1 MLLLVLSS
9 FLFGL
14 SNPLAAFLV
23 EDQDALI
30 FAFQFL
36 LMLVLIQLPFVLGRV
51 NDVKRLKL
59 KGQFDLLIISGMI
72 GTFLY
77 WCEFSSLQV
86 GLPISHVTFL
96 LLTVPAWTLLWE
108 FLRGRGTKT
117 NINKWMFA
125 LLGSIIL
132 ISPNNKGQFSI
143 GYLLP
148 IVTSLLTASWLI
160 YSKKAQEAGIH
171 PVVCS
176 FFNDLFS
183 LVGVTAFI
191 ILNGKSGA
199 LSLPHNVGNI
209 FIYSAVIGVLPNLL
223 LFYGLRSSG
232 VVAASMVI
240 MLEPIM
246 SGVLAILIHDDA
258 LGFNFMLG
266 AFCIV
271 ISNLPAE
278 TMFYLRK
285 VRVSYA
291 IPSFK

>member
-1 MLLLVLSS
+1 MLILVLSS

-14 SNPLAAFLV
+14 ANPLAALLV
-23 EDQDALI
+23 EGTDALI
-30 FAFQFL
+30 FSFHFL
-36 LMLVLIQLPFVLGRV
+36 LIVTLIQLPFVLGRLKEV
-51 NDVKRLKL
+51 RQLKL
-59 KGQFDLLIISGMI
+59 RGEFDLLVISGLI

-108 FLRGRGTKT
+108 YLRGRGSQS
-117 NINKWMFA
+117 NINKWMIA
-125 LLGSIIL
+125 LIGSIIL
-132 ISPNNKGQFSI
+132 ISPNSRGQFSL

-160 YSKKAQEAGIH
+160 YAKKAQEAGIH
-171 PVVCS
+171 PIVCS

-183 LVGVTAFI
+183 LLGVLGFI
-191 ILNGKSGA
+191 LINGKSSA
-199 LSLPHNVGNI
+199 LSLPTNVGNI
-209 FIYSAVIGVLPNLL
+209 FVYSAVIGVLPNIL

-246 SGVLAILIHDDA
+246 SGVLAVLIHDDS

-266 AFCIV
+266 AMCIV

-285 VRVSYA
+285 ARVSYA

>member
-36 LMLVLIQLPFVLGRV
+36 LMLVLIQLPFVLGRINEV
-51 NDVKRLKL
+51 RSLKL
-59 KGQFDLLIISGMI
+59 RGQFDLLIISGLI

-108 FLRGRGTKT
+108 YLRGRGTKT
-117 NINKWMFA
+117 HLNKWMIA

-132 ISPNNKGQFSI
+132 ISPNAKGQFSI
-143 GYLLP
+143 SYLLP

-160 YSKKAQEAGIH
+160 YSKKAQEKGIH
-171 PVVCS
+171 PIVNS

-183 LVGVTAFI
+183 LMGVSIFI
-191 ILNGKSGA
+191 VINGKTQA
-199 LSLPHNVGNI
+199 IVLPANVGNI

-223 LFYGLRSSG
+223 LFYGLRCSG

-246 SGVLAILIHDDA
+246 SGVLAVLIHDDS

-266 AFCIV
+266 AFCIML
-271 ISNLPAE
+271 SNLPSE
-278 TMFYLRK
+278 TLLFIRK
-285 VRVSYA
+285 MRVSYA
-291 IPSFK
+291 FQSFK

>member
-14 SNPLAAFLV
+14 SNPLAALLV
-23 EDQDALI
+23 EDTDALI
-30 FAFQFL
+30 FSFHFL
-36 LMLVLIQLPFVLGRV
+36 LMLTLIQLPFVLGRMHE
-51 NDVKRLKL
+51 VKALKM
-59 KGQFDLLIISGMI
+59 KGEFDLLLISGLI

-117 NINKWMFA
+117 NINKWMIA

-132 ISPNNKGQFSI
+132 ISPNERGQFSI

-160 YSKKAQEAGIH
+160 YAKKAQEAGIS

-183 LVGVTAFI
+183 LVGVTIFI
-191 ILNGKSGA
+191 VINGKTGS
-199 LSLPHNVGNI
+199 LSLPANVGNI
-209 FIYSAVIGVLPNLL
+209 FIYSGLIGVLPNLL
-223 LFYGLRSSG
+223 LFYGLRGSN

-246 SGVLAILIHDDA
+246 SGVLSVLIHDDS

-266 AFCIV
+266 AFLIV
-271 ISNLPAE
+271 LSNLPQE

>member
-23 EDQDALI
+23 EDTDALI
-30 FAFQFL
+30 FSFHFL
-36 LMLVLIQLPFVLGRV
+36 LMLTLIQLPFVLGRM
-51 NDVKRLKL
+51 KEIKKL
-59 KGQFDLLIISGMI
+59 KFKGEFDLLFMSGLV

-108 FLRGRGTKT
+108 FLRGRGTKS
-117 NINKWMFA
+117 NINKWAIA
-125 LLGSIIL
+125 LIGSIIL
-132 ISPNNKGQFSI
+132 ISPNEQGQFSM

-148 IVTSLLTASWLI
+148 IFTSLLTAMWLI

-171 PVVCS
+171 PIVCS

-183 LVGVTAFI
+183 LIGVLIFI
-191 ILNGKSGA
+191 IMNGKAQS
-199 LSLPHNVGNI
+199 LSLPSNIGNI
-209 FIYSAVIGVLPNLL
+209 FMYSAVIGVLPNIF
-223 LFYGLRSSG
+223 LFYGLRSTSI
-232 VVAASMVI
+232 VAASGII

-246 SGVLAILIHDDA
+246 SGALSVLIHNDT
-258 LGFNFMLG
+258 LGMNFLLG
-266 AFCIV
+266 SICIV
-271 ISNLPAE
+271 LSIIPADTVE
-278 TMFYLRK
+278 YLR
-285 VRVSYA
+285 RIRMTYA

>member
-1 MLLLVLSS
+1 MLALVLSS

-14 SNPLAAFLV
+14 SNPLAALLV

-30 FAFQFL
+30 FAFHFL
-36 LMLVLIQLPFVLGRV
+36 LMLVLIQLPMVLARPKE
-51 NDVKRLKL
+51 VKKLKF
-59 KGQFDLLIISGMI
+59 KGQFDLLMISGMI

-86 GLPISHVTFL
+86 GLPITHVTFL
-96 LLTVPAWTLLWE
+96 LLTVPAWTMLWE

-117 NINKWMFA
+117 HINKWMIA

-143 GYLLP
+143 SYLLP

-171 PVVCS
+171 PIVWS

-183 LVGVTAFI
+183 LVGVAGFI
-191 ILNGKSGA
+191 ILNGKTHA
-199 LSLPHNVGNI
+199 LSLPSNVGNI

-240 MLEPIM
+240 P
-246 SGVLAILIHDDA
+246 LAREAASRL
-258 LGFNFMLG
+258 
-266 AFCIV
+266 
-271 ISNLPAE
+271 
-278 TMFYLRK
+278 
-285 VRVSYA
+285 
-291 IPSFK
+291 